1 MYKFKGVE
9 CPKCNHRFA
18 WLEEPNGNSYC
29 LYRRKGVNEELFST
43 VCPRCGLEMVVP
55 SDEHT
60 GISITDESIEL
71 FSTVRGI

>member
-1 MYKFKGVE
+1 MYKFKEVE

-18 WLEEPNGNSYC
+18 WLEEPNGNSYY

-43 VCPRCGLEMVVP
+43 VCPQCGLEMVVP
-55 SDEHT
+55 GDGHT
-60 GISITDESIEL
+60 GIAIADETIEL

>member
-1 MYKFKGVE
+1 MYKFKEVE

-18 WLEEPNGNSYC
+18 WLEAPCGNSYC

-43 VCPRCGLEMVVP
+43 VCPQCDLEMVVP
-55 SDEHT
+55 ADEHT
-60 GISITDESIEL
+60 GIAIADETIEL